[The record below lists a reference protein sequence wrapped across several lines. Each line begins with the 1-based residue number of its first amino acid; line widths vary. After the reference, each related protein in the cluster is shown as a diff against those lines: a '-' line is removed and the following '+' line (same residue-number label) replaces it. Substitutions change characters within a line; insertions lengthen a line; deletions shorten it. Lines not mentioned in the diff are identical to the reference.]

1 MSVLVCRRS
10 FVGCPAP
17 LAAQVVELARCF
29 PGLGLAVVR
38 PSSRAFSSWV
48 CVSSFAAEAAALRFA
63 AVAAGQFFGPGSF
76 CVVRFTGRRWR
87 VSVPCLSPAVVVRVC
102 LGRPRLAH
110 RLGGRLVLA
119 G

>member
-1 MSVLVCRRS
+1 MSTLVRRS

-17 LAAQVVELARCF
+17 LAAEVVELARCF

-48 CVSSFAAEAAALRFA
+48 CVCSFASELAAVRFA
-63 AVAAGQFFGPGSF
+63 AAAAGQFFGPGSF

-102 LGRPRLAH
+102 LGRPRLA
-110 RLGGRLVLA
+110 RRFGGRLVLA

>member
-1 MSVLVCRRS
+1 MSALVARRS

-17 LAAQVVELARCF
+17 LAASVLELARLF

-38 PSSRAFSSWV
+38 PSARAFSSWV
-48 CVSSFAAEAAALRFA
+48 CVCSFASEAAAVRFA
-63 AVAAGQFFGPGSF
+63 GVAAGRFFGSGSF

-87 VSVPCLSPAVVVRVC
+87 VSVPCLSPAVVVRVW
-102 LGRPRLAH
+102 LGRRRLAK
-110 RLGGRLVLA
+110 RFGGRFVLA

>member
-1 MSVLVCRRS
+1 MSTLVRRS

-17 LAAQVVELARCF
+17 LAVEVVELARSF

-48 CVSSFAAEAAALRFA
+48 CVCSFASELAAVRFA
-63 AVAAGQFFGPGSF
+63 AAAAGQFFGPGSF

-87 VSVPCLSPAVVVRVC
+87 VSVPCLSPSVVVRVC
-102 LGRPRLAH
+102 LGRPRLA
-110 RLGGRLVLA
+110 RRFGGRLVLA

>member
-1 MSVLVCRRS
+1 MSVIARRS

-17 LAAQVVELARCF
+17 LAAEVVELARSF
-29 PGLGLAVVR
+29 PGLDLAVVR

-48 CVSSFAAEAAALRFA
+48 CVSSFSSEAAALRFA

-87 VSVPCLSPAVVVRVC
+87 VSVPCLSPAVVVRVW
-102 LGRPRLAH
+102 LGRPQLAR